1 MDFSTKVCPKCDA
14 KWMGG
19 QLFWSTGKEG
29 CPHDLA
35 GLVCND
41 YGDER
46 CINPCKGSTSGQ
58 TREYRRGMIAGLMEE
73 YERNNRKPEQD

>member
-1 MDFSTKVCPKCDA
+1 MDSFSAKECPQCNA
-14 KWMGG
+14 KWMGE
-19 QLFWSTGKEG
+19 QLYWSTGAEG

-58 TREYRRGMIAGLMEE
+58 TWEFRRGMIAGLMQEHD
-73 YERNNRKPEQD
+73 RKSEQD